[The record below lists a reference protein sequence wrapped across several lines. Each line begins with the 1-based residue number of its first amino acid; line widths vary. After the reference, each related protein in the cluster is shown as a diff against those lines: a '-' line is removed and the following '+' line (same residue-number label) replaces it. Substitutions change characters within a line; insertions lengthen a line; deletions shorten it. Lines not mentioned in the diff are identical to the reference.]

1 MINKYLNKKTEID
14 GRVFD
19 SRKEAKHYLYLKQC
33 AADGSISDLRMQVP
47 YELIPAVWEERVVH
61 LKTKDKTVRRQVQ
74 KPITYVADFVYVDN
88 ITGETIVTDVKGFRT
103 KEYYLKKKMMRAL
116 LGISITEV

>member
-1 MINKYLNKKTEID
+1 MTNKYLNKKTEID

-19 SRKEAKHYLYLKQC
+19 SRKEAKYYLYLKQRV
-33 AADGSISDLRMQVP
+33 ADGAISDLRMQVP
-47 YELIPAVWEERVVH
+47 YELVPAVWEEQVVH
-61 LKTKDKTVRRQVQ
+61 LKTKDKVVKRQVQ
-74 KPITYVADFVYVDN
+74 KPIMYVADFVYIN
-88 ITGETIVTDVKGFRT
+88 NETGMTVVTDVKGFRT

>member
-19 SRKEAKHYLYLKQC
+19 SRKEAKYYLYLKQC
-33 AADGSISDLRMQVP
+33 VADGAISDLRMQVP
-47 YELIPAVWEERVVH
+47 YELVPAVWEEQVVH

-88 ITGETIVTDVKGFRT
+88 ITGKTIVTDVKGFRT

-116 LGISITEV
+116 LGISIIEV